1 MVEIVFLML
10 ILKLPIVYLCGVVWY
25 AIRAEPKPPEAAI
38 VPAELRP
45 GPLAAP
51 RRARASAACAAGVRT
66 DGPRGARSA
75 RAWPARAPGGAG
87 ERPARRGPRR
97 SRPAETVAGFIAA
110 AALAVGVIAIVYRPV
125 RLSPPALLV
134 ALIAV
139 GIGGRFS
146 RLAAAAVAVIT
157 VGWVLG
163 MIYGDRP
170 GRTALVAGPQ
180 GLRPRC

>member
-1 MVEIVFLML
+1 MSAQPVE
-10 ILKLPIVYLCGVVWY
+10 
-25 AIRAEPKPPEAAI
+25 
-38 VPAELRP
+38 
-45 GPLAAP
+45 
-51 RRARASAACAAGVRT
+51 ARE
-66 DGPRGARSA
+66 D
-75 RAWPARAPGGAG
+75 
-87 ERPARRGPRR
+87 

-146 RLAAAAVAVIT
+146 RLAAVAVAVIT

-163 MIYGDRP
+163 MIYGIVQEEP
-170 GRTALVAGPQ
+170 LW
-180 GLRPRC
+180 